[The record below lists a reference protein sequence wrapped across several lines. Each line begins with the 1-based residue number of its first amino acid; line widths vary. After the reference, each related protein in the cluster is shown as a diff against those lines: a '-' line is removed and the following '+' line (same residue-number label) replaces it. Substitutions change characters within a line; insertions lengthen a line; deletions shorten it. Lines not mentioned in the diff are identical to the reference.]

1 MKLMHLSDL
10 HLGKRLS
17 EFSLLEDQAYILH
30 QILQIAIQQRPD
42 AVIIAGDLYDKPV
55 PPAEAVALLDDFLA
69 RLAKEQLN
77 VFIISGNHDS
87 PERIAFG
94 SRLVASSG
102 VYLAPVY
109 NGTVAP
115 ITLRDTHGDVD
126 IYLLPFIKPGHVRRF
141 YPDEE
146 IASYTDAL
154 RCAIAHMPIRNDR
167 RNVLVTHQF
176 VTGASRCESEEI
188 AVGGSDNV
196 DAAVFDAFDYVAL
209 GHIHGPQNVGS
220 PRIRYCGT
228 PLKYSFS
235 EVNHHKSVTMVEL
248 GPKGDVTISC
258 IPLSPL
264 RDLLELRGT
273 YQQLTQ
279 RDYYAMLDQN
289 AYVHV
294 ILTDEDD
301 IPDAAAKLRVIYPNL
316 MKLTYDNQRTRSHA
330 DFSQSTQVEQ
340 RTPLSLFSDF
350 YQQQNGQ
357 PLSKEQEAYM
367 AQLIGRIWEVT
378 P

>member
-30 QILQIAIQQRPD
+30 QILQIAIQERPD

-109 NGTVAP
+109 NGIVAP
-115 ITLRDTHGDVD
+115 ITLHDAHGDVD

-146 IASYTDAL
+146 IISYTDAL

-167 RNVLVTHQF
+167 RNVLVTHQY
-176 VTGASRCESEEI
+176 VTGAARCESEEI

-235 EVNHHKSVTMVEL
+235 EVKHHKSVTMVEL

-258 IPLSPL
+258 ISLSPL
-264 RDLLELRGT
+264 RDLLELRGN

-279 RDYYAMLDQN
+279 RDYYITLDQN

-357 PLSKEQEAYM
+357 PLSEEQEAYM
-367 AQLIGRIWEVT
+367 AQLINRIWEVT

>member
-10 HLGKRLS
+10 HLGKRLN

-30 QILQIAIQQRPD
+30 QILQIAIRERPD
-42 AVIIAGDLYDKPV
+42 AVIIAGDLYDKPG

-115 ITLRDTHGDVD
+115 ITLRDAHGDVD

-141 YPDEE
+141 YPDEK
-146 IASYTDAL
+146 ITSYSDAL

-196 DAAVFDAFDYVAL
+196 DASVFDAFDYVAL
-209 GHIHGPQNVGS
+209 GHIHSPQNVGS

-248 GPKGDVTISC
+248 GKKGDVAISY

-279 RDYYAMLDQN
+279 RDYYTTLDQN

-330 DFSQSTQVEQ
+330 DFSRSAQVEQ

-367 AQLIGRIWEVT
+367 AQLINRIWEVT

>member
-30 QILQIAIQQRPD
+30 QILQIAIQERPD

-109 NGTVAP
+109 NGTVSP
-115 ITLRDTHGDVD
+115 ITLHDAHGDVD

-146 IASYTDAL
+146 ITSYTDAL

-248 GPKGDVTISC
+248 GEKGDVTTSC

-264 RDLLELRGT
+264 HDLLELRGT

-279 RDYYAMLDQN
+279 RDYYATLDQN

-330 DFSQSTQVEQ
+330 DFSQSAQVEQ

-357 PLSKEQEAYM
+357 PLSEEQEAYM
-367 AQLIGRIWEVT
+367 AQLIDRIWEVT